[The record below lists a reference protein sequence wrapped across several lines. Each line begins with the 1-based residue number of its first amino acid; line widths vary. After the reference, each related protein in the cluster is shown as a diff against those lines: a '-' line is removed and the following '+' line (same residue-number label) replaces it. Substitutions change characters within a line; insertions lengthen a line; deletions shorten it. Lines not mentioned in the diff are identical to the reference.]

1 MTRCPWNSP
10 AAKAANTFLQEY
22 PRAYVIPVGSGQ
34 RDDAAAARLVQFV
47 IDKHVVVH
55 RAWRPFNLNGQNVG
69 AGSYVVDMRQGKRG
83 LANMLLEVGRDVT
96 QEFDTMYDISAW
108 SHGYLWGATVNR
120 LAQGTLD
127 ARALRPVSAASP
139 SGSVAPGNLRTYGLV
154 ATSVAGIQAVNFLL
168 DNGVAVSRTPDGMF
182 AVPGSARPLVR
193 EAADTYGVAFT
204 NLPPAQGQDAT
215 PVSKLRVGS
224 APRSTRC
231 SPSPGWASTSR
242 PSRTPASTTA
252 ATSPATSTRSSSRR
266 PRSTR

>member
-1 MTRCPWNSP
+1 
-10 AAKAANTFLQEY
+10 
-22 PRAYVIPVGSGQ
+22 
-34 RDDAAAARLVQFV
+34 
-47 IDKHVVVH
+47 
-55 RAWRPFNLNGQNVG
+55 
-69 AGSYVVDMRQGKRG
+69 
-83 LANMLLEVGRDVT
+83 MLLEVGRDVT

-108 SHGYLWGATVNR
+108 SHGYLWEATVNR

-266 PRSTR
+266 RRSTRYPRRHAAGGAGHWVGQEAAAGRAVVVSGQARGANVTLFGTEPLYRTHPEGLYEQVANALWWKG